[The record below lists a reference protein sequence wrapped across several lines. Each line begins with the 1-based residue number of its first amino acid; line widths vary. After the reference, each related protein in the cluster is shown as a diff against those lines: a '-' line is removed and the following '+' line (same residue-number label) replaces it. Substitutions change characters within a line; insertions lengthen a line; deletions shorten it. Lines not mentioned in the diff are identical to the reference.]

1 MKRILLI
8 IALFTAMLSVSA
20 IAYAAPG
27 DKPLKAGMRGEDVQ
41 VLQRLLTDAGFY
53 DGDIDGIFGN
63 ITASAVKDFQSM
75 NNLPADGVAGNQTFL
90 YLQRSGTASSRYS
103 RSLIM
108 SASAYSSE
116 DPGNSNV
123 TSSGNLLRKGLVAV
137 DPDVIPLGTR
147 LYIQGYGY
155 ALADDTGGAIK
166 GNRLDLAFDTHYE
179 AIQFGVRKVKVYILD

>member
-1 MKRILLI
+1 M
-8 IALFTAMLSVSA
+8 AMLSVSA
-20 IAYAAPG
+20 MAFAAPG
-27 DKPLKAGMRGEDVQ
+27 DKPLKVGMRGDDVQ

-63 ITASAVKDFQSM
+63 MTANAVKDFQSM
-75 NNLPADGVAGNQTFL
+75 NNLPADGVAGNQTFS
-90 YLQRSGTASSRYS
+90 YLQRSGSMSSRYS

-108 SASAYSSE
+108 HASAYSSQ

-123 TSSGNLLRKGLVAV
+123 TANGNLLRKGLVAV

-155 ALADDTGGAIK
+155 AVADDTGGAIK

-179 AIQFGVRKVKVYILD
+179 AIQFGVRNVKVYILD